1 MNRQT
6 RSRLVDAP
14 RFRFSLAMRVL
25 IPTVTA
31 GAGHLQA
38 AAALEEAW
46 RALRPGDE
54 VRRVDVLDYVPRW
67 YRKIYV
73 KGYLKLIEH
82 AQELY
87 AMVFKKTDN
96 VERIKELTKFRRR
109 SSRMMAAKFVKEL
122 VAFAP
127 QVILAPHYLPLE
139 ILGGVLSKKRY
150 RAKIDPHI
158 TCIVTDFE
166 AHALWMEPCVNFYC
180 VASPATKARL
190 VARGASEEHIRV
202 TGIPIAAKFSA
213 RVDAAAI
220 RAQFGFQD
228 GTPTMLVLSGGF
240 GMGPVREIL
249 AELDKVERALQ
260 IIVVC
265 GKNEKLRK
273 QLAGEKMRHKTEVL
287 GFATNMHELMVASDL
302 ILTKPGGLTTSE
314 ALAMGKPLLILNPI
328 PGQEAANSDFLL
340 EQGAAVKV
348 NCVEDLPF
356 KIASLLDSKKLSQMA
371 RAERALGKPLA
382 AKTICEAALGE
393 WSSSSRVSK
402 A

>member
-1 MNRQT
+1 
-6 RSRLVDAP
+6 
-14 RFRFSLAMRVL
+14 MRVL

-46 RALRPGDE
+46 RQLRPDDE
-54 VRRVDVLDYVPRW
+54 VRRLDVLDYTPRW

-82 AQELY
+82 APELY

-96 VERIKELTKFRRR
+96 VERIKELTRFRRR
-109 SSRMMAAKFVKEL
+109 SSRIMAAKFVKEL
-122 VAFAP
+122 VTFAP

-139 ILGGVLSKKRY
+139 ILGGVLSKRRY

-180 VASPATKARL
+180 VAAPATKARL
-190 VARGASEEHIRV
+190 VARGASDNRVEV

-213 RVDAAAI
+213 RIDPQAI
-220 RAQFGFQD
+220 RGQFGFQAD
-228 GTPTMLVLSGGF
+228 LPTLLVLSGGF
-240 GMGPVREIL
+240 GLGPVQEIL
-249 AELDKVERALQ
+249 AELDKVQRALQ

-273 QLAGEKMRHKTEVL
+273 QLIAEKTHHKTQVL
-287 GFATNMHELMVASDL
+287 
-302 ILTKPGGLTTSE
+302 
-314 ALAMGKPLLILNPI
+314 
-328 PGQEAANSDFLL
+328 
-340 EQGAAVKV
+340 
-348 NCVEDLPF
+348 
-356 KIASLLDSKKLSQMA
+356 
-371 RAERALGKPLA
+371 
-382 AKTICEAALGE
+382 
-393 WSSSSRVSK
+393 
-402 A
+402 